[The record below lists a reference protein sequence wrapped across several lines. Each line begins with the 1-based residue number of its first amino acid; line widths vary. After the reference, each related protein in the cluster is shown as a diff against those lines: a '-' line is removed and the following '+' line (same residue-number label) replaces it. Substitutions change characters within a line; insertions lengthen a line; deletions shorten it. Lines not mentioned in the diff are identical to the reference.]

1 MSRCRHRFTSSPP
14 IASRIMPP
22 FKMELQSSAINLL
35 IKMTIDPP
43 HLSSDSMISIS
54 VFSSSHTFYTPEV
67 VVMNSSMEST
77 TLVVVVEMSS
87 NMVEGKILV
96 VVEMSNS
103 KVEVVISP
111 EEAVNGS
118 SMEEEESDNSTV
130 VEETSPEGVEIDSS
144 TVMEETSREEVE
156 NDSNKEEEE
165 ISPEAEESGNN
176 TVVVEIS
183 PGELFKLNSLWE
195 PDREINIQIQTN
207 EKIECLRRIRLK
219 MNISF
224 VLGRRDILFGGLM
237 EGLHQH
243 EAHGGCKN
251 DHDA

>member
-1 MSRCRHRFTSSPP
+1 
-14 IASRIMPP
+14 
-22 FKMELQSSAINLL
+22 
-35 IKMTIDPP
+35 
-43 HLSSDSMISIS
+43 
-54 VFSSSHTFYTPEV
+54 
-67 VVMNSSMEST
+67 
-77 TLVVVVEMSS
+77 
-87 NMVEGKILV
+87 
-96 VVEMSNS
+96 
-103 KVEVVISP
+103 
-111 EEAVNGS
+111 
-118 SMEEEESDNSTV
+118 
-130 VEETSPEGVEIDSS
+130 
-144 TVMEETSREEVE
+144 MEETSREEVE

-183 PGELFKLNSLWE
+183 PGEVESGSITLFKLNSLWE

-224 VLGRRDILFGGLM
+224 VLGRRDVLFGGLM